1 MATLT
6 IITPAATTVYSGVP
20 AVFAPADAAV
30 GGDQFLND
38 GRIVLYLRNT
48 NATTRTV
55 TIATA
60 GTIGGLAIA
69 DVTVAVAQDEVRLVG
84 PFDPRIYNDT
94 SGYVQLTYTAVATL
108 LSVAAIRMAG

>member
-1 MATLT
+1 LAGDVL
-6 IITPAATTVYSGVP
+6 TPAN
-20 AVFAPADAAV
+20 AAA

-38 GRIVLYLRNT
+38 GRTILYFKNT

-69 DVTVAVAQDEVRLVG
+69 NVDVAVAENEVRIVG
-84 PFDPRIYNDT
+84 PFEPRIYNDA
-94 SGYVQLTYTAVATL
+94 SGYVQLTYTGVATL
-108 LSVAAIRMAG
+108 LTVAAIRVAG

>member
-6 IITPAATTVYSGVP
+6 IFTPTATTVGAGAGDVLTP
-20 AVFAPADAAV
+20 ANAAA

-38 GRIVLYLRNT
+38 GRTVLYFKNT
-48 NATTRTV
+48 NATTRTI

-69 DVTVAVAQDEVRLVG
+69 DVTVAVAENEVRLVG
-84 PFDPRIYNDT
+84 PFEPRIYNDA

-108 LSVAAIRMAG
+108 LTVAAIRVAG